1 MRRREGGREG
11 RGALEEEKH
20 QFYKRVLPPA
30 RCPPV
35 PLPQCPWL
43 ARHASLGGKRERK
56 GLLVFVGWEE
66 AGSVVVDVLY
76 PAEGSKE
83 RF

>member
-56 GLLVFVGWEE
+56 VGLRRMGRGRLGGGRCAV
-66 AGSVVVDVLY
+66 S
-76 PAEGSKE
+76 
-83 RF
+83 R